1 MARVTV
7 EDCLEKVK
15 TRFVL
20 THLAAKR
27 VRQLK
32 KGAEPLV
39 KCKNE
44 NIVVSLREI
53 AEGKVFPVKRKDNKK
68 LIKERA
74 ESALE
79 EIPEQTDLKPLGRKE
94 KDEIESLP
102 QEDNQGEKDEIESL
116 PQEENQGEKDE
127 IESLSQEDN
136 PGEKDETEVPEGN

>member
-1 MARVTV
+1 MARITV

-32 KGAEPLV
+32 KGAKPLV

-44 NIVVSLREI
+44 NIVLSLREI
-53 AEGKVFPVKRKDNKK
+53 AEGKVFPVKRKDNKD

-74 ESALE
+74 ESAPV
-79 EIPEQTDLKPLGRKE
+79 EIPGQTDLELPDQKE
-94 KDEIESLP
+94 KEEIESVFLEESQGVKNDTELLP
-102 QEDNQGEKDEIESL
+102 R
-116 PQEENQGEKDE
+116 EENH
-127 IESLSQEDN
+127 
-136 PGEKDETEVPEGN
+136 GEKDETEALEGN